1 MADTTSTEATDSN
14 MDTPQWLFSFGVSDV
29 EASSNRE
36 GHMKFVFKTDNSTEV
51 TAFTDRPN
59 RLMNRLPR
67 KKFAKSF
74 DTIFADDKP
83 NASLTHWYM
92 KGKFNNHVTKS

>member
-1 MADTTSTEATDSN
+1 
-14 MDTPQWLFSFGVSDV
+14 
-29 EASSNRE
+29 
-36 GHMKFVFKTDNSTEV
+36 MKFVFKTDNSTEV

-92 KGKFNNHVTKS
+92 EHETLATYAHILQMYTVHETLIH